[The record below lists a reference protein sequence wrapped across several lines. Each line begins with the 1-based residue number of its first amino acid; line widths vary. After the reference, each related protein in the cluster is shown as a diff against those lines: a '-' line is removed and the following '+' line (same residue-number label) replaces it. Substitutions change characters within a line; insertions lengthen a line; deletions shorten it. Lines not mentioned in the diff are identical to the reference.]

1 MPCLKTFSTG
11 CYGMPLRRLRQVEVN
26 GVVLASYGY
35 DSQNRRVRK
44 TVGAKTTYYLYDLES
59 RLLAEI
65 AGNGRVLR
73 EYVWLGQEPVAL
85 REYELRPGLYFYI
98 NDHLGTPQRLITG
111 EGTVV
116 WQSAALPFGRTQVQL
131 GTVQNNLRFPGQ
143 YYDAE
148 TGLHYNWNRYYDPAT
163 GRYISPD
170 PIGLD
175 GGLNHYAYMENDPVN
190 WSDPWG
196 LTRDSYAE
204 DDDNCWVNCMKNYQG
219 MGNAISLTTLGTIGN
234 MKIPGTLLRVR

>member
-1 MPCLKTFSTG
+1 M
-11 CYGMPLRRLRQVEVN
+11 
-26 GVVLASYGY
+26 
-35 DSQNRRVRK
+35 
-44 TVGAKTTYYLYDLES
+44 
-59 RLLAEI
+59 
-65 AGNGRVLR
+65 
-73 EYVWLGQEPVAL
+73 
-85 REYELRPGLYFYI
+85 
-98 NDHLGTPQRLITG
+98 
-111 EGTVV
+111 
-116 WQSAALPFGRTQVQL
+116 
-131 GTVQNNLRFPGQ
+131 
-143 YYDAE
+143 
-148 TGLHYNWNRYYDPAT
+148 HYNWNRYYDPAT

-234 MKIPGTLLRVR
+234 MKIP